1 MWGFNYYF
9 TLFFPLSGF
18 KIRIDQAF
26 FKEKKK
32 NLNKKH
38 VQGFSGGSVV
48 KNPAGN
54 AGDMGLTP
62 GLGRSYILQSSEA
75 YVPQLLST
83 CATTVDDGMPV
94 TLAL

>member
-26 FKEKKK
+26 FKEKK

-48 KNPAGN
+48 KNPADN
-54 AGDMGLTP
+54 AGDMGLMP

-75 YVPQLLST
+75 YVPRLLSA
-83 CATTVDDGMPV
+83 CAITVEDGMP
-94 TLAL
+94 TMLAL

>member
-1 MWGFNYYF
+1 M
-9 TLFFPLSGF
+9 
-18 KIRIDQAF
+18 
-26 FKEKKK
+26 
-32 NLNKKH
+32 
-38 VQGFSGGSVV
+38 V

-83 CATTVDDGMPV
+83 CATTVEDGMPV